1 MRVKNKEIVCKWAKK
16 KEIQK
21 CLSER
26 KKTWKSR
33 NLCNERGVNH
43 EVRGKAETLHCTDK
57 YILVRKMDRTT
68 YWGYSLSWYNLAGE
82 RRNGEIKRKERG
94 ERKGQEEKERER
106 EKKDKR
112 EKKKHFTSFKVHSAD
127 NQALLWGH
135 HPGTGSESGSPFSSI
150 SPINHPSFYPRIPKH
165 SRRQDSYSGSIQSEN
180 IMGTLLLSSWWY

>member
-1 MRVKNKEIVCKWAKK
+1 
-16 KEIQK
+16 
-21 CLSER
+21 
-26 KKTWKSR
+26 
-33 NLCNERGVNH
+33 
-43 EVRGKAETLHCTDK
+43 
-57 YILVRKMDRTT
+57 MDRTT

-112 EKKKHFTSFKVHSAD
+112 EKKHFTSFKVHSAD

-150 SPINHPSFYPRIPKH
+150 SPINQPSFHPRIPKH
-165 SRRQDSYSGSIQSEN
+165 SRRHIDLYSGVYTVGKHNGDTSTFLMMVLPYTQFS
-180 IMGTLLLSSWWY
+180 LLGYEYIIKM